1 MRVTNYWKLIKDT
14 HSGKDFIQ
22 LYFCMW
28 CCGDVSG
35 DGPLS
40 SHATDFF
47 NCLIWRA
54 TWWASGQQLVGNLV
68 GNIIG
73 QLGGQQLV
81 GNLVGNN
88 WWSTQNHL
96 GKFLGGRHTT
106 FLVFVFVFVAS
117 LCGNIAS
124 LAGNNSGGIA
134 SRNSRP
140 EAASEELRPAA
151 D

>member
-1 MRVTNYWKLIKDT
+1 M
-14 HSGKDFIQ
+14 
-22 LYFCMW
+22 
-28 CCGDVSG
+28 
-35 DGPLS
+35 
-40 SHATDFF
+40 
-47 NCLIWRA
+47 
-54 TWWASGQQLVGNLV
+54 
-68 GNIIG
+68 
-73 QLGGQQLV
+73 V

-117 LCGNIAS
+117 CCGDIAS

-140 EAASEELRPAA
+140 ADELGASHKMKEEEIQISNIELLGWVA
-151 D
+151 DT